1 MPLAHCAKYL
11 ERWTFDIKKNSA
23 SNKLVKDSFSYVL
36 KHTLIHYTI
45 IITLWHLFL
54 LCFSLF
60 FDTVLWVADNI
71 QSQLTFGKDDFQ
83 AKTTFWFK
91 ASDSWDSW
99 KWRRSDF
106 LDKRLLPE
114 LENLLIYWT
123 SSHICPFNNDPRWK
137 SQTYRS
143 PGQLVCHY
151 SKLKGG
157 NLFFCCSIKHGR

>member
-36 KHTLIHYTI
+36 KNTLIHYTI
-45 IITLWHLFL
+45 IITLWQLFL

-83 AKTTFWFK
+83 AKTTLWFK
-91 ASDSWDSW
+91 ASDPWDSW

-114 LENLLIYWT
+114 LKNRSFIEPLLTYALSTTILDERVGPTGLQDSLCVTTPSSKEAIY
-123 SSHICPFNNDPRWK
+123 SFAVR
-137 SQTYRS
+137 
-143 PGQLVCHY
+143 
-151 SKLKGG
+151 
-157 NLFFCCSIKHGR
+157 